1 MKNISPKTIKIHKF
15 KRQNKGHNFYLRA
28 SFVESSRHVCAI
40 LIKVVLF
47 LLLFNNGERKKK
59 EKKPFPVQLKTS
71 REKSLCVSRKNKEI
85 VNFEVNEKRVLSNN
99 E

>member
-1 MKNISPKTIKIHKF
+1 
-15 KRQNKGHNFYLRA
+15 
-28 SFVESSRHVCAI
+28 VCAI
-40 LIKVVLF
+40 LIKVVPF
-47 LLLFNNGERKKK
+47 LLLFNNGERK
-59 EKKPFPVQLKTS
+59 KKPFPVQLKTS